1 MQLEKKTLYS
11 FLILLIG
18 MLIAVSVFSSFVVL
32 SSYSSLEKQYVF
44 KDLDQTIQMINDD
57 ENTLSV
63 IVSDWGS
70 RDDTYNF
77 VKDDNSDYLT
87 DNLIPGTFE
96 KLRLNLIIIVNN
108 QGGIIYQGA
117 YDLKNNTMF
126 PVPDSILNQ
135 ITPGSPLLNM
145 SDPQKATTGIILA
158 RPYPLIVAS
167 RPIVYSN
174 FSGTPAGVVIMGR
187 YLDANEVRYLAGLT
201 RPTLALT
208 PVTDPAFS
216 EDLRMSLDAQPGE
229 NHFLVLPD
237 SISQVEG
244 YALIKDIYGN
254 DALVVSFSEPRNI
267 YQTGL
272 ITTRNF
278 IYIILA
284 TGLVFGL
291 VFVVIFNRILIS
303 RLGALNQ
310 QVQSIGHNHAIKKRI
325 NIGGDD
331 EFSGL
336 AGEINRM
343 LDTIEKTQQGLQAS
357 ETRFRELA
365 ELMPQTIFEIDLEGK
380 ILYINTAGAD
390 VFGVTKQ
397 KIADGTNIRDYVLP
411 EYIGQMTQGLAN
423 VMAGGKSPGETYG
436 LKKGDGSI
444 MKALVSTSPIKRQG
458 TIAGFRG
465 VVVDITDRTLLKE
478 QLEENTKLLSGIL
491 QASPVGVFRLD
502 RQGHVIFVNETFSKI
517 TGIAS
522 SVILGKY
529 WADILE
535 PTDKQRLLGDIS
547 AAIKER
553 KIVGSETR
561 FISPDR
567 SIYWLYGQG
576 APLFDSA
583 GNLSGWA
590 GTITDITER
599 KKIEDAIALA
609 NKKLNL
615 MNNITRH
622 DILNTI
628 TGVYGLIDM
637 AKVTTSTEERTH
649 LLNDVKDLVRLI
661 QRQIDFTKQYQEV
674 GIHIPQWQN
683 VLDVINRVLPNFNKS
698 GINFVIDLKNV
709 EIYADPLLEKVFYN
723 LIDNS
728 IRYGLTLTTISIY
741 FKQSADGITLVFE
754 DDGVGIP
761 ASEKEHIFERGV
773 GKNTGLGLFM
783 TREILLITQ
792 IDIRENSIPGKGARF
807 EILVPKGTF
816 RFPLI

>member
-1 MQLEKKTLYS
+1 MYPVPFFKPIFRILYDGLTLIEKEGHFDQHATREKELYS

-145 SDPQKATTGIILA
+145 SDPQKATTGLYF
-158 RPYPLIVAS
+158 PTVSPDS
-167 RPIVYSN
+167 RIPSDRLFEFFRN
-174 FSGTPAGVVIMGR
+174 PAGVVIMGR
-187 YLDANEVRYLAGLT
+187 DLNANEVRYLAGT
-201 RPTLALT
+201 YPANPGSYTCDRSRFFRRPAYEPGRTAGRES
-208 PVTDPAFS
+208 FS
-216 EDLRMSLDAQPGE
+216 LSCRQYKPSRGLCSHQGYLWERCSGRQFLRAPE
-229 NHFLVLPD
+229 YLPD
-237 SISQVEG
+237 RAH
-244 YALIKDIYGN
+244 YH
-254 DALVVSFSEPRNI
+254 P
-267 YQTGL
+267 
-272 ITTRNF
+272 NF

-357 ETRFRELA
+357 QTRFRELA

-397 KIADGTNIRDYVLP
+397 KIADGTDIRDYVLP
-411 EYIGQMTQGLAN
+411 DVHRADD
-423 VMAGGKSPGETYG
+423 AGSCKRYGRRKIPRRDVWPEKRRWQYHEGPGID
-436 LKKGDGSI
+436 LSHKK
-444 MKALVSTSPIKRQG
+444 
-458 TIAGFRG
+458 AGNHCRVPWSRRRYHRSDPAQRAARG
-465 VVVDITDRTLLKE
+465 EHKTPC
-478 QLEENTKLLSGIL
+478 GIL

-517 TGIAS
+517 TGS
-522 SVILGKY
+522 HHQLY
-529 WADILE
+529 WENTGQIFSN
-535 PTDKQRLLGDIS
+535 PRTNS
-547 AAIKER
+547 AC
-553 KIVGSETR
+553 SET
-561 FISPDR
+561 
-567 SIYWLYGQG
+567 
-576 APLFDSA
+576 
-583 GNLSGWA
+583 
-590 GTITDITER
+590 
-599 KKIEDAIALA
+599 
-609 NKKLNL
+609 
-615 MNNITRH
+615 
-622 DILNTI
+622 
-628 TGVYGLIDM
+628 
-637 AKVTTSTEERTH
+637 
-649 LLNDVKDLVRLI
+649 
-661 QRQIDFTKQYQEV
+661 
-674 GIHIPQWQN
+674 
-683 VLDVINRVLPNFNKS
+683 
-698 GINFVIDLKNV
+698 
-709 EIYADPLLEKVFYN
+709 
-723 LIDNS
+723 
-728 IRYGLTLTTISIY
+728 
-741 FKQSADGITLVFE
+741 
-754 DDGVGIP
+754 
-761 ASEKEHIFERGV
+761 
-773 GKNTGLGLFM
+773 
-783 TREILLITQ
+783 
-792 IDIRENSIPGKGARF
+792 
-807 EILVPKGTF
+807 LVPQS
-816 RFPLI
+816 RRER